1 MLFSQIIIGVN
12 VLVSVSGV
20 RVCVRASYDLRPKNK
35 PQITTQTVFTC
46 TILKVLFMNHLID
59 IKMSGEG

>member
-12 VLVSVSGV
+12 VLVLVSGV

-35 PQITTQTVFTC
+35 PQIMTQMVFTC
-46 TILKVLFMNHLID
+46 TILNVFID
-59 IKMSGEG
+59 ESLNRHKDEW